1 MGGHNVKKKVIKP
14 LSFLQHQV
22 NTEGILLYFNKY
34 MYFNQRQYKFGPIVK
49 SFIDP
54 IDT

>member
-1 MGGHNVKKKVIKP
+1 MGGHNVKK
-14 LSFLQHQV
+14 SNQAFLQHQV

-34 MYFNQRQYKFGPIVK
+34 MYFNQHQYKFGPIVK